1 MEVEN
6 DHIFPYVE
14 SLLEGNADQ
23 NFAIESYAR
32 GHTHIAPKLKEL
44 KDIIVRYYPEK
55 DIDLL
60 NSALFDIITCEQDL
74 HSHCQVEDM
83 IFIPA
88 VAELEAKVRM
98 EMNDSEDTS
107 ATDPVDGPGSGGENR
122 DQLQIHSPAGLTI
135 FAIVNGLLPIAEIPR
150 L

>member
-1 MEVEN
+1 MS
-6 DHIFPYVE
+6 IRLE

-88 VAELEAKVRM
+88 VAELEAKVR
-98 EMNDSEDTS
+98 
-107 ATDPVDGPGSGGENR
+107 PGGRTGVR
-122 DQLQIHSPAGLTI
+122 WRKRRRRQLFRRREAQVALRTRERNNMPYRQRSYQ
-135 FAIVNGLLPIAEIPR
+135 
-150 L
+150 